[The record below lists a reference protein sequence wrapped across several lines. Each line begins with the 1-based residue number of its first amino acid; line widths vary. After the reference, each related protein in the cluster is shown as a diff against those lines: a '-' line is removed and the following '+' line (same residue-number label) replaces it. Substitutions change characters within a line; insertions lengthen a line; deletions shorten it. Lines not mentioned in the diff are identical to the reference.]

1 MKAATASNI
10 IATCVTSGVTNKA
23 AVEAARAA
31 AAGGNDGGDGDG
43 DSGDAAKEG
52 DTCTMGNDDCGY
64 EADQKLICA
73 EADMSGAS
81 MTDDQKKKLTDAG
94 ASDDDITKA
103 EEAMQAMG
111 TVAVCT
117 ASANCEGDSEKMK
130 EADDMGVSVTCSA
143 KALAG
148 AMVAFVAAA
157 ATM

>member
-1 MKAATASNI
+1 MKEATAANVI
-10 IATCVTSGVTNKA
+10 VTCITSGTTNKA

-31 AAGGNDGGDGDG
+31 AAGGDGDGGDGGDG
-43 DSGDAAKEG
+43 AKEG
-52 DTCTMGNDDCGY
+52 DKCTMGNDDCGY

-117 ASANCEGDSEKMK
+117 ASANCESDSAKMT

>member
-1 MKAATASNI
+1 MKEATAANVI
-10 IATCVTSGVTNKA
+10 VTCITSGTTNKA

-31 AAGGNDGGDGDG
+31 AAGGDGGDG
-43 DSGDAAKEG
+43 DSGDAANEG
-52 DTCTMGNDDCGY
+52 DKCTMGNDDCGY

-73 EADMSGAS
+73 
-81 MTDDQKKKLTDAG
+81 
-94 ASDDDITKA
+94 KA

-117 ASANCEGDSEKMK
+117 ASANCESDSEKMK